1 MTARLGS
8 KLLIQALIR
17 RTEAEGGFATVLH
30 KGDAISGIIM
40 VQIAHRGGEPSVYER
55 VPDFSGGYQLLPVAA
70 KYSGNA
76 EELAQYIDRRCKT
89 DPDLWLIELD
99 VANAEQ
105 LAASILTD
113 C

>member
-30 KGDAISGIIM
+30 KGDNIAGSIII
-40 VQIAHRGGEPSVYER
+40 QTFDPNRDIRLFER
-55 VPDFSGGYQLLPVAA
+55 YPDFAKGYALMPIAA
-70 KYSGNA
+70 EYCSDSNS
-76 EELAQYIDRRCKT
+76 LAQYIDRRIKS
-89 DPDLWLIELD
+89 DPDLWIVELD

-105 LAASILTD
+105 LADSILTGN
-113 C
+113 